1 MVGSNCQLLAR
12 PPKELPLQVP
22 VCKHLLT
29 TGTVSGLVSSDRMD
43 PQVGQ
48 SLDGP
53 SFSLCLI
60 SCPCSSFAQEH
71 FWVKN
76 FEMGGCNQPLT
87 EGNIGVGVGRGT
99 AILWRWSL
107 QVLSS
112 PSLCISAKVIPFM
125 SWEPHDSLMSE
136 THKRLSSVPH
146 PPTPTYFCSIYWP
159 FFFILFFSW
168 PFVPV
173 SPPFQYLILA
183 PTPLFPS
190 LPLSL
195 LGPILPPSHMI
206 ICSPLNEGLKHPYSG
221 LPSKHHMFC
230 GLYHEHCD
238 FWVNIHLSVNTYM
251 CVLLCLFY
259 LTQDDIF

>member
-29 TGTVSGLVSSDRMD
+29 TGTVSGLVSADRMD

-87 EGNIGVGVGRGT
+87 EGNIGVGVGRRT
-99 AILWRWSL
+99 AILWSWSL

-112 PSLCISAKVIPFM
+112 PSLCISAKVIPFV

-146 PPTPTYFCSIYWP
+146 PPTPTYFCSISWP
-159 FFFILFFSW
+159 FFFHTLFFLALCTCLPSLS
-168 PFVPV
+168 VPYTCPHPLISFPSSV
-173 SPPFQYLILA
+173 SPRSHSTSISYDH
-183 PTPLFPS
+183 LF
-190 LPLSL
+190 
-195 LGPILPPSHMI
+195 
-206 ICSPLNEGLKHPYSG
+206 SP
-221 LPSKHHMFC
+221 
-230 GLYHEHCD
+230 
-238 FWVNIHLSVNTYM
+238 
-251 CVLLCLFY
+251 
-259 LTQDDIF
+259 

>member
-29 TGTVSGLVSSDRMD
+29 TGTVSGLVSADRMD

-53 SFSLCLI
+53 SFSLCPI

-99 AILWRWSL
+99 AILWSWSL

-112 PSLCISAKVIPFM
+112 PSLCISAKVIPFV

-146 PPTPTYFCSIYWP
+146 PPTPTYFCSI
-159 FFFILFFSW
+159 S
-168 PFVPV
+168 
-173 SPPFQYLILA
+173 
-183 PTPLFPS
+183 
-190 LPLSL
+190 
-195 LGPILPPSHMI
+195 
-206 ICSPLNEGLKHPYSG
+206 
-221 LPSKHHMFC
+221 
-230 GLYHEHCD
+230 
-238 FWVNIHLSVNTYM
+238 
-251 CVLLCLFY
+251 
-259 LTQDDIF
+259 

>member
-1 MVGSNCQLLAR
+1 
-12 PPKELPLQVP
+12 
-22 VCKHLLT
+22 
-29 TGTVSGLVSSDRMD
+29 
-43 PQVGQ
+43 
-48 SLDGP
+48 
-53 SFSLCLI
+53 
-60 SCPCSSFAQEH
+60 
-71 FWVKN
+71 
-76 FEMGGCNQPLT
+76 MGGCNQPLT

-99 AILWRWSL
+99 AILWSWSL

-112 PSLCISAKVIPFM
+112 PSLCISAKVIPFV

-146 PPTPTYFCSIYWP
+146 PPTPTYFCSISWP

-230 GLYHEHCD
+230 GLYHEHCY

-251 CVLLCLFY
+251 CVLLCLIY

>member
-1 MVGSNCQLLAR
+1 ML
-12 PPKELPLQVP
+12 K
-22 VCKHLLT
+22 
-29 TGTVSGLVSSDRMD
+29 SS
-43 PQVGQ
+43 P
-48 SLDGP
+48 
-53 SFSLCLI
+53 LCLGSLTI
-60 SCPCSSFAQEH
+60 PWCLRPTRGYPLFLTP
-71 FWVKN
+71 
-76 FEMGGCNQPLT
+76 QPLH
-87 EGNIGVGVGRGT
+87 IFV
-99 AILWRWSL
+99 
-107 QVLSS
+107 QF
-112 PSLCISAKVIPFM
+112 P
-125 SWEPHDSLMSE
+125 D
-136 THKRLSSVPH
+136 
-146 PPTPTYFCSIYWP
+146 P

-168 PFVPV
+168 PFVPL

-206 ICSPLNEGLKHPYSG
+206 ICCPLNEGLKHPYSG

>member
-29 TGTVSGLVSSDRMD
+29 TGTVSGLVSADRMD

-87 EGNIGVGVGRGT
+87 EGNIGVGVGRRT
-99 AILWRWSL
+99 AILWSWPL

-112 PSLCISAKVIPFM
+112 PSLCISAKLIPFV

-146 PPTPTYFCSIYWP
+146 PPTPTYFCSISWP

-173 SPPFQYLILA
+173 FPPFQYLILA

-195 LGPILPPSHMI
+195 LGHILPPSHMI

-230 GLYHEHCD
+230 GVVSWALW
-238 FWVNIHLSVNTYM
+238 FLG
-251 CVLLCLFY
+251 
-259 LTQDDIF
+259 

>member
-29 TGTVSGLVSSDRMD
+29 TGTVSALVSADRMD

-99 AILWRWSL
+99 AILWSWSL

-146 PPTPTYFCSIYWP
+146 PPTPTYFCSI
-159 FFFILFFSW
+159 S
-168 PFVPV
+168 
-173 SPPFQYLILA
+173 
-183 PTPLFPS
+183 
-190 LPLSL
+190 
-195 LGPILPPSHMI
+195 
-206 ICSPLNEGLKHPYSG
+206 
-221 LPSKHHMFC
+221 
-230 GLYHEHCD
+230 
-238 FWVNIHLSVNTYM
+238 
-251 CVLLCLFY
+251 
-259 LTQDDIF
+259 

>member
-29 TGTVSGLVSSDRMD
+29 TGTVSGLVSADRMD
-43 PQVGQ
+43 PQVGH

-87 EGNIGVGVGRGT
+87 EGNIGVGVGRHT
-99 AILWRWSL
+99 AILWSWSL

-112 PSLCISAKVIPFM
+112 PSLCISAKVIPFV

-146 PPTPTYFCSIYWP
+146 PPTPTYFCSISWP

-251 CVLLCLFY
+251 CVLLCLVY